1 MIGGDWLGGPAWLV
15 AALVLGIAELLV
27 PGVFLIFLAIA
38 AAITGLAS
46 YVLPDLPPVAQ
57 VVAFALWSV
66 VTVLIGRRWY
76 RDYPVEGDARLN
88 DPAGR
93 MLGEIVIVDTELRQG
108 RGRVR
113 IGDGSWPATGPDL
126 PQGATARIVA
136 VEGGLVTV
144 ESIADPAA
152 ARP

>member
-1 MIGGDWLGGPAWLV
+1 MGDWLGGPAWLV

-38 AAITGLAS
+38 AAITALAS
-46 YVLPDLPPVAQ
+46 YVLPDLPPVGQ

-66 VTVLIGRRWY
+66 VSVWIGRRWY
-76 RDYPVEGDARLN
+76 RDYPVESDLRLN
-88 DPAGR
+88 DRARG
-93 MLGEIVIVDTELRQG
+93 LIGEIVTVDAELRQG
-108 RGRVR
+108 CGRVR

-136 VEGGLVTV
+136 VEGGIVAV
-144 ESIADPAA
+144 EPIPDGGTTRA
-152 ARP
+152 

>member
-1 MIGGDWLGGPAWLV
+1 MGDWLGGPAWLV

-38 AAITGLAS
+38 AAITALAS

-66 VTVLIGRRWY
+66 VSVWIGRRWY
-76 RDYPVEGDARLN
+76 RDYPVESDLRLN
-88 DPAGR
+88 DRARG
-93 MLGEIVIVDTELRQG
+93 LIGEIVTVDAELRQG

-136 VEGGLVTV
+136 VEGGIVAV
-144 ESIADPAA
+144 EPIADMSAA
-152 ARP
+152 P

>member
-1 MIGGDWLGGPAWLV
+1 MGDWLGGPAWLV
-15 AALVLGIAELLV
+15 AALVLGILELLV

-38 AAITGLAS
+38 AANTALAS

-57 VVAFALWSV
+57 VAAFALWSV

-76 RDYPVEGDARLN
+76 RDYPVDGDARLN
-88 DPAGR
+88 DRAGR
-93 MLGEIVIVDTELRQG
+93 MVGEIVVVDTELRQG

-136 VEGGLVTV
+136 VADGIVAV
-144 ESIADPAA
+144 EPVALHTPDFL
-152 ARP
+152 

>member
-1 MIGGDWLGGPAWLV
+1 MMGNWLGGPAWLV

-38 AAITGLAS
+38 AAITALAS

-57 VVAFALWSV
+57 LAAFALWSV
-66 VTVLIGRRWY
+66 VAVWVGRRWY
-76 RDYPVEGDARLN
+76 RDYPVDGDARLN
-88 DPAGR
+88 DRAGR
-93 MLGEIVIVDTELRQG
+93 LVGEIVVVDTELRQG

-126 PQGATARIVA
+126 PQGATARVVAVDGGIVA
-136 VEGGLVTV
+136 VEPVPDL
-144 ESIADPAA
+144 SAA
-152 ARP
+152 P